1 MRRPGIGCRVLRGL
15 GIIVNR
21 TENQIASGFIPPD
34 WTGEKLRDVKLA
46 CRYAR
51 KLVIWQANR
60 RLERKEE
67 GEET

>member
-21 TENQIASGFIPPD
+21 TENQITSGFIPPD
-34 WTGEKLRDVKLA
+34 WQGAKLRDVKLA

-51 KLVIWQANR
+51 RLIIWDLKR
-60 RLERKEE
+60 REE
-67 GEET
+67 GEKT